1 MKSKDHKEEGLI
13 MTKRE
18 KSLSNTISK
27 MEKVID
33 SFLYR
38 SFVIIEDLQETL
50 QDLEENYNKEFNKE
64 FPNDY

>member
-1 MKSKDHKEEGLI
+1 
-13 MTKRE
+13 
-18 KSLSNTISK
+18 